1 MERNVSGYRKRQR
14 IVCLDGFSMSVQA
27 DSSMYCSPRE
37 DGIDTKYIQ
46 VEIGYPSEED
56 VLLNEYVEGTS
67 NSRLDVENAESYTES
82 VYPWVPAEVVKEVID
97 KHGGMIGGELPLLD
111 LTTELVFSK
120 KGDH

>member
-1 MERNVSGYRKRQR
+1 MQKNESEYKRRQR

-27 DSSMYCSPRE
+27 DSSMHCSPRE
-37 DGIDTKYIQ
+37 DGIDTKYVA
-46 VEIGYPSEED
+46 VEVGYPSEED
-56 VLLNEYVEGTS
+56 VLLNEHVEG
-67 NSRLDVENAESYTES
+67 NYLDIENDESYTNS

-111 LTTELVFSK
+111 LTTESVFSK

>member
-37 DGIDTKYIQ
+37 DGIDTKYVA
-46 VEIGYPSEED
+46 VEVGYPSEED
-56 VLLNEYVEGTS
+56 VLLNEHVEG
-67 NSRLDVENAESYTES
+67 NYLDEHESYTES

-111 LTTELVFSK
+111 LL
-120 KGDH
+120 